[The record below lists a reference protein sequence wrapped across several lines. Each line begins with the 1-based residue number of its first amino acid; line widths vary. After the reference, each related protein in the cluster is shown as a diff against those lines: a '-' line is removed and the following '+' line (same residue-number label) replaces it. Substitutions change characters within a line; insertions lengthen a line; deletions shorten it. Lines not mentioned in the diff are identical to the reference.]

1 LHYNTTMD
9 ITINT
14 PALLFPA
21 ISLIML
27 AYTNRFLALANVI
40 RQLHERYQHKDE
52 KTKALLHAQI
62 KNLKYRLRLIKN
74 MQIMGVLAFVSCIL
88 CMFFIYNQWQLWASV
103 SFAMALVLF
112 CVSLALSLFELISS
126 TKSLEIELSDMQ
138 DIDESIVDNLKRM
151 IRE

>member
-1 LHYNTTMD
+1 ME
-9 ITINT
+9 ISINT

-40 RQLHERYQHKDE
+40 RQLHDRYQNKDD

-62 KNLKYRLRLIKN
+62 KNLRYRLRLIKN
-74 MQIMGVLAFVSCIL
+74 MQIMGVLAFVACIL
-88 CMFFIYNQWQLWASV
+88 CMFFIYNQWMMWASV
-103 SFAMALVLF
+103 TFAVALILF
-112 CVSLALSLFELISS
+112 CISLALSLFELISS

-138 DIDESIVDNLKRM
+138 DLDESIVDNLKRM
-151 IRE
+151 IRD

>member
-1 LHYNTTMD
+1 MD

-40 RQLHERYQHKDE
+40 RQLHERYQKKDE
-52 KTKALLHAQI
+52 NSKILLHAQI

-88 CMFFIYNQWQLWASV
+88 CMFFIYNQWVHWASV
-103 SFAMALVLF
+103 SFAIALILF

-151 IRE
+151 MKE